1 MIRGLGT
8 DVVEVARVEE
18 LWRRQGDKLLTRVL
32 APLELASIHQLPQRR
47 QAEYLAGRFAA
58 KEAIAKALGR
68 GLGHLHMARV
78 AVTPNEWGRPTVVWT
93 PHGQADTEWLEA
105 AAGVWHVSISHT
117 AEVALAAAVWEQPE
131 GSSGLAGLY

>member
-8 DVVEVARVEE
+8 DVVEVARVEA
-18 LWRRQGDKLLTRVL
+18 LWRRQGDKLLVRVL
-32 APLELASIHQLPQRR
+32 APLELARIRQLPQPR
-47 QAEYLAGRFAA
+47 QGEYLAGRFAA

-78 AVTPNEWGRPTVVWT
+78 AVAPDEWGRPTVVWT
-93 PHGQADTEWLEA
+93 PHEQADREWLEA

-117 AEVALAAAVWEQPE
+117 AQVALATAIWEQPE
-131 GSSGLAGLY
+131 SSSGLAGLY